1 MTKLFT
7 KSSVAVVV
15 LTALACSHLTL
26 KRLPAASEPFA
37 PVEAGNV
44 FASYEPLQV
53 ELEAPLA
60 DLFARKS
67 MGLVEFKK
75 GTVEGTFSYWNEQ
88 KQKISLPVSVSVKGF
103 TSTELC
109 TFPKLE
115 LKFTSKERGGTLFE
129 NTKTVDMNTHCG
141 VSQGS
146 PGEVF
151 LKASAFNHREALLYR
166 MAEVLRIPTF
176 KARPVFVN
184 YRGTKVSEVDQS
196 KAPFQALLLEDTG
209 SFVKRLGGREIK
221 GTDDAMKPLTLAL
234 QPQKASMFAF
244 TNVKQSPQVDPED
257 AARIGYFQKMIGNSD
272 WYIKMTPED
281 TRSGDAKINLWNTK
295 IIELPTGKWVL
306 FPQDFNFSAIMIGAN
321 NTAVDLKT
329 INSVDPA
336 TQARLKQVFL
346 DKKAEL
352 YQLTD
357 TLTNDPEGPAL
368 LKRSLDSFYKDL

>member
-1 MTKLFT
+1 MTKLFS
-7 KSSVAVVV
+7 KSSIALVV
-15 LTALACSHLTL
+15 LTALACSHLTM

-75 GTVEGTFSYWNEQ
+75 GSVEGTFSYWNEQ

-109 TFPKLE
+109 DFPKLE
-115 LKFTSKERGGTLFE
+115 IKFTSKERGGTLFE
-129 NTKTVDMNTHCG
+129 TTKTVDMNTHCG
-141 VSQGS
+141 SKAG
-146 PGEVF
+146 GAAEVF
-151 LKASAFNHREALLYR
+151 LKAAAFNHREALLYR

-176 KARPVFVN
+176 KARPVFVKYN
-184 YRGTKVSEVDQS
+184 GTKIAEVDQS
-196 KAPFQALLLEDTG
+196 KKPFQAFLLEDTS
-209 SFVKRLGGREIK
+209 SFTKRLGGREIK
-221 GTDDAMKPLTLAL
+221 GTDDPMKPLTLAL
-234 QPQKASMFAF
+234 QPQKAPMFAF
-244 TNVKQSPQVDPED
+244 TNVKQSPQIDPED

-295 IIELPTGKWVL
+295 IIELPNGKWVL
-306 FPQDFNFSAIMIGAN
+306 FPQDFNFSAIMIGAYN
-321 NTAVDLKT
+321 SSADLKT

-336 TQARLKQVFL
+336 TQVRLKQVFIE
-346 DKKAEL
+346 KKAEL
-352 YQLTD
+352 YKLTD
-357 TLTNDPEGPAL
+357 TLTNDPEGPEF
-368 LKRSLDSFYKDL
+368 LKRVLDAFYKDL